1 MNVVKTLAKVAMGV
15 MVSRGVGK
23 LMGRKGGGSGGL
35 LGSIAASA
43 LTGRS
48 GGLGGLL
55 GSALAGG
62 AAGGGLG
69 GLLSSLTG
77 GGQEATTQDS
87 NQAPQGGLG
96 GMLNQALGGQDEAAP
111 SSGENAQ
118 AELLLRAMINGAK
131 ADGTVDEAEQR
142 KIVEHL
148 DDVTEEE
155 VNFVRNEME
164 QPLDVEAFIRSVPN
178 GMEQQVYLMS
188 LLGID
193 LDSKAEAQYLDTLAK
208 GLSIAPAVANQIH
221 TKLGVPTLYS

>member
-1 MNVVKTLAKVAMGV
+1 MNIVGTLAKVAMGV

-23 LMGRKGGGSGGL
+23 LMGRKGGGGGGL
-35 LGSIAASA
+35 LGSIASSA
-43 LTGRS
+43 LSGRG

-55 GSALAGG
+55 GSALSGG

-77 GGQEATTQDS
+77 GGKEEENA
-87 NQAPQGGLG
+87 QAPGGLG
-96 GMLNQALGGQDEAAP
+96 GMLNQALGGQP
-111 SSGENAQ
+111 QPTPGSTENAQ

-155 VNFVRNEME
+155 VNFVRNEMD
-164 QPLDVEAFIRSVPN
+164 QPLDVEAFIRSVPK

-193 LDSKAEAQYLDTLAK
+193 LDSKAEAQYLDQLAK
-208 GLSIAPAVANQIH
+208 GMGIAPDLANQIH
-221 TKLGVPTLYS
+221 TKLGVPNLYG